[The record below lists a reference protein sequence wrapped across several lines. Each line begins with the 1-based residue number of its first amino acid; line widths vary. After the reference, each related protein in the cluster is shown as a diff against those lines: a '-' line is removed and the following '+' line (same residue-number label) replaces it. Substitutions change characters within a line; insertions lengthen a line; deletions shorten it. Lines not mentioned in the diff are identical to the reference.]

1 MVVVVVVVVVVQPS
15 VAADKSVWPLDNI
28 AVCMC
33 TARGGRSR
41 GAPPIAGL
49 SFTIFTCWGLTIL
62 YVLLQ
67 CGLNEVN
74 L

>member
-1 MVVVVVVVVVVQPS
+1 MAVVVVQPS

-41 GAPPIAGL
+41 GASPIAGH
-49 SFTIFTCWGLTIL
+49 SFINFTCRGLTSL

>member
-1 MVVVVVVVVVVQPS
+1 MVVVVVVVVQPS

-41 GAPPIAGL
+41 GASPIAGL
-49 SFTIFTCWGLTIL
+49 SFTTFTFTNL

-67 CGLNEVN
+67 WGLNEVN

>member
-33 TARGGRSR
+33 TVRSGRSR
-41 GAPPIAGL
+41 GVSPIAGL
-49 SFTIFTCWGLTIL
+49 SFTIFIFTNSL

>member
-41 GAPPIAGL
+41 GAPPTAGH
-49 SFTIFTCWGLTIL
+49 SFTIFTFTSL